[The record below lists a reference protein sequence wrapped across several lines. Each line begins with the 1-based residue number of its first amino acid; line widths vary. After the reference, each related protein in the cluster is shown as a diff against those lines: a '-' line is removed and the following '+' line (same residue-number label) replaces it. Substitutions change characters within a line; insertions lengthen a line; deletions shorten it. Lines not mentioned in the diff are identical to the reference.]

1 MTAEDT
7 GAPRAGADPE
17 RHRAA
22 ARARALAFEMV
33 AWPSE
38 TGTAD
43 EAAFPRRLADLLRGW
58 PYFRD
63 HPDAVVVLESHGEP
77 RTGAVLA
84 LVRGTGRSCVA
95 LSGHFDTVTTE
106 NYGALAPLACD
117 PVPLAGA
124 LVEEL
129 LAGRRND
136 DEERALDDLREGS
149 FIPGRG
155 MLDMKSGLAAG
166 LACLERFARQ
176 DERVGN
182 MLFIAVPDE
191 ENRSRGMRAVRDA
204 LPDLVRRWDLRIAAG
219 INLDATSDLGD
230 GSDGRAIYLGTVGKV
245 LPFAFVIG
253 RPTHAGYPLEGVSA
267 HMIAGEIFRSVE
279 LDPDLC
285 ESVAGEVSPPPVCL
299 EAKDL
304 RVHYDVTMPG
314 ETWLAFNWLTF
325 ERGPCEVLALFR
337 DRVGLAL
344 DEALDRIA
352 DRAARYYRAMGARPP
367 DRREGRVLT
376 FDELRREAGRVGG
389 PDATRRFEALERS
402 LDGEENPL
410 LVSRTLVA
418 RLVADAGI
426 VGPAVVVGLGSLYYP
441 PTRVEA
447 GDPGHERLRGIVTA
461 AAARIGAVHGTSVRT
476 RAFFGGICDMSFFG
490 HRPDAADAS
499 VVRAQTPSLAHVD
512 RAPPDALSFPCVNI
526 GPWGREYHQKLE
538 RVHAPYAFDVLPDLV
553 HDIARAILAG
563 DSRERPVT
571 GLE

>member
-1 MTAEDT
+1 MLWQEQGPTCPRGTRATSGPTRGRMNGMTV
-7 GAPRAGADPE
+7 ADPDAAKADADAE
-17 RHRAA
+17 RRRAA
-22 ARARALAFEMV
+22 GRARELAFELV

-38 TGTAD
+38 TGTPD
-43 EAAFPRRLADLLRGW
+43 EAAFPHRLADLLRDW
-58 PYFRD
+58 PCFRD
-63 HPDAVVVLESHGEP
+63 HPDEIVVLESHGEP
-77 RTGAVLA
+77 RTAAVLA

-106 NYGALAPLACD
+106 NYGTLAPLACD
-117 PVPLAGA
+117 PVPLARSLIA
-124 LVEEL
+124 DLS
-129 LAGRRND
+129 ASARND
-136 DEERALDDLREGS
+136 DEERALDDLVGGS

-176 DERVGN
+176 DGRAGN

-285 ESVAGEVSPPPVCL
+285 ESVGGELSPPPVCL

-304 RVHYDVTMPG
+304 RVQYDVTMPG

-325 ERGPCEVLALFR
+325 ERGPAEILTLFR
-337 DRVGLAL
+337 DRVRGAL

-352 DRAARYYRAMGARPP
+352 DRAGRYYRAMGARPP
-367 DRREGRVLT
+367 DRRQGRVLT
-376 FDELRREAGRVGG
+376 LDDLRGEALRVGG
-389 PDATRRFEALERS
+389 PDAIRRFEALERS
-402 LDGEENPL
+402 LDREDNPL

-418 RLVADAGI
+418 WLVKEAGI
-426 VGPAVVVGLGSLYYP
+426 IGPAVVVGLGSLHYP
-441 PTRVEA
+441 PTRV
-447 GDPGHERLRGIVTA
+447 DPTDPDHESLRGIVTA
-461 AAARIGAVHGTSVRT
+461 AANRIASVHGVSVRT
-476 RAFFGGICDMSFFG
+476 RGYFGGICDMSFFG
-490 HRPDAADAS
+490 HRPDAEDAS
-499 VVRAQTPSLAHVD
+499 RRCGRRRRRARMSTAPRLTPCRS
-512 RAPPDALSFPCVNI
+512 RA
-526 GPWGREYHQKLE
+526 
-538 RVHAPYAFDVLPDLV
+538 
-553 HDIARAILAG
+553 
-563 DSRERPVT
+563 
-571 GLE
+571 